1 MTNETN
7 MKRDTAM
14 IINKIRGRAFRIC
27 WGLYKNL

>member
-27 WGLYKNL
+27 